1 MEPETFFSRK
11 AKEHFLAMSFG
22 SLQGAPFEH
31 PFDKGRV
38 KLPEN
43 AGGVLRLD
51 LENLMSLAFP
61 PCLGG
66 KQDFC
71 EFRHFVF

>member
-1 MEPETFFSRK
+1 MEAEPFFSRK

-22 SLQGAPFEH
+22 PLERAALER
-31 PFDKGRV
+31 PFDKGRI

-51 LENLMSLAFP
+51 LEDLTSFAFF

-66 KQDFC
+66 KQDFR

>member
-1 MEPETFFSRK
+1 MEPEPFFSRK
-11 AKEHFLAMSFG
+11 AKEHFLAVG
-22 SLQGAPFEH
+22 SGPLERASLERS
-31 PFDKGRV
+31 FDKGRI

-43 AGGVLRLD
+43 AGSVLRLD
-51 LENLMSLAFP
+51 LEDLMSRAFF

-71 EFRHFVF
+71 EFRHFAF